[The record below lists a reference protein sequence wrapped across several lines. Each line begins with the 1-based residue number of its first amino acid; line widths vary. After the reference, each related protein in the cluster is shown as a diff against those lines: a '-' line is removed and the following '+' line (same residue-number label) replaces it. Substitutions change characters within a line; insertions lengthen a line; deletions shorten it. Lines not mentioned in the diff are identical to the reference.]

1 VLRGVIF
8 DIDGTLVASND
19 AHARSWVLTLSEAGY
34 DVPFDVIRAMI
45 GMGGDKLLPAAAG
58 IESESDE
65 GKELTARRW
74 DIFKDRF
81 LPGLRPTP
89 GARDLVKRIA
99 ADGLNTI
106 VATSAS
112 GNELNALLGAADVAD
127 LMDATTSAS
136 DARESKPD
144 PDIVQ
149 AAVRKSGLHPDELL
163 MLGDT
168 PYDVEAAIGAHVNL
182 VGVLSGGW
190 TMLELSGAVAIYDDP
205 ADLLRW
211 YDRSRFSVKALASW
225 RTSMLSKGFFNS
237 SRRSVWP
244 NFSSISS
251 QE

>member
-19 AHARSWVLTLSEAGY
+19 AHARSWVMTLSEAGY
-34 DVPFDVIRAMI
+34 DVPFDVIWPMI
-45 GMGGDKLLPAAAG
+45 GMGGDKLLPAAIG
-58 IESESDE
+58 IQAESEE
-65 GKELTARRW
+65 GKQLTTRRW
-74 DIFKDRF
+74 EIFQDRF
-81 LPGLRPTP
+81 LPSLRPTP
-89 GARDLVKRIA
+89 GARNLVQRIA
-99 ADGLNTI
+99 ADGLKTV

-112 GNELNALLGAADVAD
+112 GNELDALLGAANVTD

-149 AAVRKSGLHPDELL
+149 AAVKKSGFDPDELI

-190 TMLELSGAVAIYDDP
+190 TKEELSGAIAIYDDP
-205 ADLLRW
+205 ADLLHW
-211 YDRSRFSVKALASW
+211 YDRSRFSVKALA
-225 RTSMLSKGFFNS
+225 G
-237 SRRSVWP
+237 
-244 NFSSISS
+244 
-251 QE
+251 